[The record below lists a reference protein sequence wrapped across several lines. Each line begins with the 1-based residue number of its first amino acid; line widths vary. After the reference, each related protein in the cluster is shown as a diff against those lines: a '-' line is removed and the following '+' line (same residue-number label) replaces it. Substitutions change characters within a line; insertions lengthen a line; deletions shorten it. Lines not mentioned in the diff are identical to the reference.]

1 MERAGVFGPGSLL
14 STVFAEF
21 GRNLPV
27 PAATN
32 RYRSDAPATIS
43 A

>member
-1 MERAGVFGPGSLL
+1 MERAGVFGPGS
-14 STVFAEF
+14 FAKY
-21 GRNLPV
+21 GICGVRPD

>member
-1 MERAGVFGPGSLL
+1 MERAGVLIPALLL

-21 GRNLPV
+21 DRNLPV